1 MCHDLRIQRMTH
13 GDKTLE
19 GYSRCL
25 SSASVAKAIDQ
36 IKSQNFHDYYKKKD
50 FVYINKRISI
60 SRNLTVSLTVTETKR
75 EECPARDDSGARLS
89 PKPAATQG
97 AVPRP
102 LKVHE
107 EKKNVSCV
115 PCDSLYF
122 LKVPKC
128 ASTTSFQIFVTY
140 GIKHSLTFALPPNP
154 GLVPISPRILP
165 PEYHRSPDGRY
176 NMAVCHTQFN
186 KEGARQVMKES
197 AKYVAIVREPASRF
211 ESVWYY
217 ANYERVASTY
227 SRKQKIFL
235 NTIASYF
242 GVKDPS
248 DRITEREMDVK
259 AKELQQSF
267 DLVMITEMFDESLVL
282 LKHLMCWETED
293 VAYVRAKVR
302 QPDHRSRLTEAQKDK
317 LRRLNRQDV
326 FLYKFF
332 RKIFEEKV
340 KAFGKERMEREVKE
354 IGEASERFIEDCGA
368 ELIGSFRTV
377 KTWKVKKRSSICRMI
392 TLNGVDIEK
401 QLRKRQRIWVRSN
414 LTYDLSTWKFT

>member
-1 MCHDLRIQRMTH
+1 MAQLKIPLAALLCLVFTVAFLSRILHVQQIRSPELAPPT
-13 GDKTLE
+13 
-19 GYSRCL
+19 RV
-25 SSASVAKAIDQ
+25 SVP
-36 IKSQNFHDYYKKKD
+36 
-50 FVYINKRISI
+50 
-60 SRNLTVSLTVTETKR
+60 L
-75 EECPARDDSGARLS
+75 
-89 PKPAATQG
+89 
-97 AVPRP
+97 P
-102 LKVHE
+102 LKALDRLDRPT
-107 EKKNVSCV
+107 VSCV
-115 PCDSLYF
+115 PRDSVYF

-140 GIKHSLTFALPPNP
+140 GIMHSLTFALPPKP
-154 GLVPISPRILP
+154 GLVPISPSILP

-186 KEGARQVMKES
+186 KEGARQVVEES
-197 AKYVAIVREPASRF
+197 AKYVAFVREPASRF
-211 ESVWYY
+211 ESAWYY
-217 ANYERVASTY
+217 GNYERKFHTNLTNFIKASTY
-227 SRKQKIFL
+227 SRKQKTFL
-235 NTIASYF
+235 NRIANYF

-248 DRITEREMDVK
+248 DRITEREMDDK

-267 DLVMITEMFDESLVL
+267 DLVMITERFDESLVL

-302 QPDHRSRLTEAQKDK
+302 QPEHRRRLTKAEKDK
-317 LRRLNRQDV
+317 LRRINRQDV

-332 RKIFEEKV
+332 SKIFEEKV
-340 KAFGKERMEREVKE
+340 KAFGKERMKREVKE
-354 IGEASERFIEDCGA
+354 IGEASARFIEDCGA

-401 QLRKRQRIWVRSN
+401 QLRKRQSIWVRSN